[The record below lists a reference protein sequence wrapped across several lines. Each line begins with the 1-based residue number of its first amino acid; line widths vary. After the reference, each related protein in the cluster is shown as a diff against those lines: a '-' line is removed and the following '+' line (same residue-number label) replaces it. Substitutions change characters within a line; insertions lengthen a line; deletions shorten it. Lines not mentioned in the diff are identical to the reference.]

1 MDNYLLNVGT
11 NNVGGYF
18 SSEQIDLLKI
28 IQCNNLNDLIRFITD
43 CDQIK
48 HLFNEQDIISL
59 NELDIE
65 SAKRKVFESYQNTM
79 VLHNANPITDIENK
93 LKNIGVMEEHIPYIK
108 QYLSNRYIQGIRRTI
123 ESLYPDKAKDILI
136 LSHHFVSQERDQI
149 KSSNMYDEF
158 VVLNNNLSS
167 FNTMLVGS
175 GKIYSIVN
183 SFYES
188 NEPEYRFDFYK
199 AKRDLDF
206 ALKNGKQVRFHSLLV
221 KEDAHL
227 FEDKNGKLKPKE
239 EILTIM
245 SEYVKHSIDFVNE
258 YNNTHKLNGQPVIN
272 AIDLFNEIVSFDVNE
287 QGQYYNIWE
296 SKYGIT
302 MQELMSIFDYAR
314 EHKPDGVSY
323 LYNEPFLENDERR
336 KKVFETLQTITSLS
350 PGLIDTLGSQMHI
363 TITEDLGKI
372 QRCFTDFK
380 RLQEMT
386 GMKIQIT
393 EFDMSLGSRE
403 ILHVFGENADYTL
416 SQVYDIKRKQIENI
430 SKIINDSGVNLSGI
444 SYWSLTDGID
454 CNLER
459 LRTNL
464 LEKGIITDINQITT
478 ACGGLIPTHQ
488 SLIKTIQMNPQLENS
503 MSELITTSL
512 LSSRQALE
520 KYISEPKFQEYMKQ
534 VQEQRQLLLTRVQEM
549 RKNNPN
555 MSDEIFFKQ
564 VMVSFLAP
572 VVSKVNEQYGQV
584 IPPEKLQKLNGLI
597 NPENITFT
605 FDKNQNDIQA
615 DSINGKLVINPQKI
629 GGNTIEEKIVSAM
642 GASIHESFH
651 LLVNM
656 LKSPEQAEK
665 IGERL
670 MYKVATSEGEKEVHF
685 APGKYGQVLSEGFV
699 EKLSSEFAQQNG
711 FYYTLNPSYIPC
723 VDLCSQL
730 MQQDRT
736 IDSAFLFTK
745 SGDDIVSKMSP
756 EVKSKF
762 EESERLF
769 VINNFETKETKKD
782 ETLRG
787 INSDCVISSWMERS
801 NQVQEVKQNET
812 FKQSFEIKRE
822 QSQQK
827 QNVESSKITSVKGP
841 EYNSVSFTR
850 RSDSEINIAK
860 QIKEKNMA
868 IKQQKEAQRA
878 LDKPKV
884 KTLTKS
890 PNNGN
895 GSSSSGRFVN
905 TLILTL
911 ITGFIAG
918 ALFMVVYFICK

>member
-1 MDNYLLNVGT
+1 MENYSLNIKS
-11 NNVGGYF
+11 NNIGGYF
-18 SSEQIDLLKI
+18 SSEQIDLLRI
-28 IQCNNLNDLIRFITD
+28 IQCNNISELFNFIKE

-48 HLFNEQDIISL
+48 HLFNEQELMYL
-59 NELDIE
+59 NNLDVE
-65 SAKRKVFESYQNTM
+65 NAKRKVFAAYQNTM
-79 VLHNANPITDIENK
+79 VLHDSDFLTGIENK
-93 LKNIGVMEEHIPYIK
+93 LKNIGVKDEHIPYIE
-108 QYLSNRYIQGIRRTI
+108 QFLGNRDIQIIRKTI
-123 ESLYPDKAKDILI
+123 EALYPDKANEILA
-136 LSHHFVSQERDQI
+136 LSHHFVSQERDQL

-158 VVLNNNLSS
+158 VTLNNNLSS

-175 GKIYSIVN
+175 GKIYSVVN
-183 SFYES
+183 NFYNSDES
-188 NEPEYRFDFYK
+188 EYRFDFYK

-227 FEDKNGKLKPKE
+227 FDGKSKE

-245 SEYVKHSIDFVNE
+245 SDYVRHTIDFVNE
-258 YNNTHKLNGQPVIN
+258 YNNTHKVNGKPVIN
-272 AIDLFNEIVSFDVNE
+272 AIDLFNEIVSFDVND
-287 QGQYYNIWE
+287 QGEYYNIWE

-302 MQELMSIFDYAR
+302 LQELMPIFDYAK
-314 EHKPDGVSY
+314 EHKPNGVSY

-372 QRCFTDFK
+372 QRCFADFK

-403 ILHVFGENADYTL
+403 ILHVFGENADYTIE
-416 SQVYDIKRKQIENI
+416 QVYDIKRKQIEMI

-488 SLIKTIQMNPQLENS
+488 SLIKTIQMNPQLESS
-503 MSELITTSL
+503 MGELISTSL

-520 KYISEPKFQEYMKQ
+520 KYISEPKFQEHMKQ
-534 VQEQRQLLLTRVQEM
+534 VQEQHQLLLIRVQEA
-549 RKNNPN
+549 RKNNSN
-555 MSDEIFFKQ
+555 LSDEVFYKQ
-564 VMVSFLAP
+564 MLVSFLSP
-572 VVSKVNEQYGQV
+572 VIQRVNEQYGAT
-584 IPPEKLQKLNGLI
+584 IPKDKLQKLNGLL
-597 NPENITFT
+597 NPENIKFT
-605 FDKNQNDIQA
+605 FDKNQKDIQA
-615 DSINGKLVINPQKI
+615 DSLTGQLIINPQKTQ
-629 GGNTIEEKIVSAM
+629 GNTIEEKIVSSM
-642 GASIHESFH
+642 GVSIHESFH

-656 LKSPEQAEK
+656 LKSPEQAEQL
-665 IGERL
+665 GERL
-670 MYKVATSEGEKEVHF
+670 IYKVATSEGEKEVHF

-711 FYYTLNPSYIPC
+711 FYYTLNPSYISC
-723 VDLCSQL
+723 VNLCSQI

-736 IDSAFLFTK
+736 IDSTFLFTK
-745 SGDDIVSKMSP
+745 SGDDIVNKMSP

-769 VINNFETKETKKD
+769 VLNNFETKETKKD
-782 ETLRG
+782 DALKG
-787 INSDCVISSWMERS
+787 INSNCVVSSWMERYDK
-801 NQVQEVKQNET
+801 VQEVKQNET
-812 FKQSFEIKRE
+812 FKQPFVITREKQKSEID
-822 QSQQK
+822 
-827 QNVESSKITSVKGP
+827 SSKKEHAIEPQTYHSTPKKG
-841 EYNSVSFTR
+841 FDQ
-850 RSDSEINIAK
+850 RSQIEIQIHQ
-860 QIKEKNMA
+860 QIKEKNLA
-868 IKQQKEAQRA
+868 IKKQKDQQRNLE
-878 LDKPKV
+878 KPEV
-884 KTLTKS
+884 KTLTKTT
-890 PNNGN
+890 NNGGN
-895 GSSSSGRFVN
+895 SSGGFVN

-918 ALFMVVYFICK
+918 AIFMVVYYICK

>member
-1 MDNYLLNVGT
+1 MENYSLNIES
-11 NNVGGYF
+11 NNIGGYF
-18 SSEQIDLLKI
+18 SSEQIDLLRI
-28 IQCNNLNDLIRFITD
+28 IQCNNISELFNFIKE

-48 HLFNEQDIISL
+48 HLFNEQELMYL
-59 NELDIE
+59 NYLDVE
-65 SAKRKVFESYQNTM
+65 NAKRKVFATTKNTM
-79 VLHNANPITDIENK
+79 VLHDSDSLTDIENK
-93 LKNIGVMEEHIPYIK
+93 LKNIGVKDEHISHIK
-108 QYLSNRYIQGIRRTI
+108 QFLVNRDILAIRKVI
-123 ESLYPDKAKDILI
+123 ETYYPDKANEMLT

-158 VVLNNNLSS
+158 VTLNSNLPS
-167 FNTMLVGS
+167 FNTILIGS
-175 GKIYSIVN
+175 GKIYNVVN
-183 SFYES
+183 NFYNS
-188 NEPEYRFDFYK
+188 DEPKYRFDFYK

-206 ALKNGKQVRFHSLLV
+206 AFINGKQVRFHSLLV
-221 KEDAHL
+221 KEDSHL
-227 FEDKNGKLKPKE
+227 FDGKSKE
-239 EILTIM
+239 EILAIM
-245 SEYVKHSIDFVNE
+245 RDYVKYTIDFVNE
-258 YNNTHKLNGQPVIN
+258 YNNSNKVNGQPVIS
-272 AIDLFNEIVSFDVNE
+272 AIDLFNEIVSFNVNE

-302 MQELMSIFDYAR
+302 MQELMSIFDYAK

-372 QRCFTDFK
+372 QRCFADFK

-403 ILHVFGENADYTL
+403 ILHVFGENADYTIE
-416 SQVYDIKRKQIENI
+416 QVYDIKRKQIEMI

-478 ACGGLIPTHQ
+478 ACGGLIPTYQ
-488 SLIKTIQMNPQLENS
+488 SLIKTIQMNSQLESS
-503 MSELITTSL
+503 MGELISTSL

-520 KYISEPKFQEYMKQ
+520 KYISEPKFQEHMKQ
-534 VQEQRQLLLTRVQEM
+534 VQEQHQLLLTRVQEM
-549 RKNNPN
+549 RKNNLN
-555 MSDEIFFKQ
+555 LSDEVFYKQ
-564 VMVSFLAP
+564 MMVSFLSP
-572 VVSKVNEQYGQV
+572 VIQGVNDQYGAI
-584 IPPEKLQKLNGLI
+584 IPKDKLQKLNGLL
-597 NPENITFT
+597 NPENINFT

-615 DSINGKLVINPQKI
+615 DSLTGQLIINPQKTQ
-629 GGNTIEEKIVSAM
+629 GNTIEEKIVSSM
-642 GASIHESFH
+642 GVSIHESFH

-656 LKSPEQAEK
+656 LKSPEQAEQL
-665 IGERL
+665 GERL
-670 MYKVATSEGEKEVHF
+670 IYKVVTSEGEKEVHF

-699 EKLSSEFAQQNG
+699 EKLSSEFAGQNG

-723 VDLCSQL
+723 VNLCSQI

-736 IDSAFLFTK
+736 IDSTFLFTK
-745 SGDDIVSKMSP
+745 SGDDIVNKMSP

-769 VINNFETKETKKD
+769 VLNNFETKETKKD
-782 ETLRG
+782 EALKG
-787 INSDCVISSWMERS
+787 INSNCVVSSWIER
-801 NQVQEVKQNET
+801 NDKVQEVKQNET
-812 FKQSFEIKRE
+812 FKQPFVITREKQKSEID
-822 QSQQK
+822 
-827 QNVESSKITSVKGP
+827 SSKKEHTIEPQPIIQHPKKG
-841 EYNSVSFTR
+841 FDQ
-850 RSDSEINIAK
+850 RSQNEIQIYQ
-860 QIKEKNMA
+860 QIKEKNLA
-868 IKQQKEAQRA
+868 IKKQKEQQRN
-878 LDKPKV
+878 LEKPKV
-884 KTLTKS
+884 KTLTKTT
-890 PNNGN
+890 NNGGN
-895 GSSSSGRFVN
+895 SSGGFVD

-911 ITGFIAG
+911 ITGFVAG
-918 ALFMVVYFICK
+918 AIFMVVYNICK